1 MDSLSRILV
10 LRITVFKLCMIWIIA
25 FHPIMHLSVIAQQ
38 PSIEQIEDGLKNTYG
53 FEKLKALNRLTE
65 YYLQENLRKAIKYGK
80 QAVALGEDIFVE
92 SNTNV
97 DQKERYRL
105 VQAYFQ
111 LGKAYYE
118 KEDYFDSLENFEA
131 AKALANSFN
140 YKKHLKET
148 EFHIGKIHSKI
159 ESGDIKENFFSKNFG
174 DIKVGEAF
182 SDASKDIKI
191 QSELMSARSN
201 EKKGEFR
208 EAIDHYEKAINL
220 LRDKGDAEKINELQL
235 QIAFLLDSLDQH
247 LEAQQ
252 YLSVVIEEIEASF
265 DTISPVILSDSL
277 TQLTQIEVKDVQKKV
292 QETLR
297 EEQKNLKEL
306 SESFAKQKDYEKSLA
321 YYKLYQELS
330 QKMIADSLG
339 MIAEN
344 MRKENEVTLL
354 KQQKRIADLSVK
366 ALEEDKAKQVRLR
379 NTAIVI
385 TLLILISALVTL
397 FFYISKQREHK
408 KLTIAYRDLDKTK
421 NKLVG
426 AEKKIVKLLNQQLS
440 GDVVK
445 QLLTGNTDKP
455 GERLFVC
462 IMFLDIRDFTPMVEK
477 LSPEEIIAYQNNVF
491 GFMIDIVQ
499 KHKGNL
505 NQLLGDGFLAV
516 FGAPESHGNDCQN
529 AFDAAKEI
537 LSEIKERNEARVIPK
552 TKIGIGLHAGYV
564 VTGNVGNEARKQYSV
579 TGNPVIIASRV
590 EQLNKTYKSQL
601 IITEEVYNK
610 LEKPIQ
616 LTQPFLEVEVKGRT
630 NPVKILKMA

>member
-1 MDSLSRILV
+1 MIGFCLSLSENI
-10 LRITVFKLCMIWIIA
+10 F
-25 FHPIMHLSVIAQQ
+25 AQNF
-38 PSIEQIEDGLKNTYG
+38 SIDQIEDQLKKTYG
-53 FEKLKALNRLTE
+53 LEKLKALNQLTE
-65 YYLQENLRKAIKYGK
+65 YYQQSNHRKALKYGR
-80 QAVALGEDIFVE
+80 QAVALGEDIFDV
-92 SNTNV
+92 SNTNI
-97 DQKERYRL
+97 DQKERNHLIR
-105 VQAYFQ
+105 AYFQ
-111 LGKAYYE
+111 LGKAHFK
-118 KEDYFDSLENFEA
+118 KENYFESLENFEM
-131 AKALANSFN
+131 AKFLANEIN
-140 YKKHLKET
+140 YQDYQAET
-148 EFHIGKIHSKI
+148 ESFLEKIQSKI
-159 ESGDIKENFFSKNFG
+159 ESGEIKENFFSKNLG
-174 DIKVGEAF
+174 DIKVGKVF

-191 QSELMSARSN
+191 KTEIMTARSN
-201 EKKGEFR
+201 EKKGDFSG
-208 EAIDHYEKAINL
+208 AIGHYEKAINL

-247 LEAQQ
+247 VEAQQ
-252 YLSVVIEEIEASF
+252 FLSDVIKEIEESMAAIPPENLADSLTRLAEIEANAVQKEVHESLRLEQENLKA
-265 DTISPVILSDSL
+265 LSD
-277 TQLTQIEVKDVQKKV
+277 KY
-292 QETLR
+292 
-297 EEQKNLKEL
+297 
-306 SESFAKQKDYEKSLA
+306 AKQKDYEKSLA
-321 YYKLYQELS
+321 YFKKYQELS
-330 QKMIADSLG
+330 QKMVTDSLG
-339 MIAEN
+339 LIAEN
-344 MRKENEVTLL
+344 MRKENEMTQL
-354 KQQKRIADLSVK
+354 KQQKRIADLNVK
-366 ALEEDKAKQVRLR
+366 ALEEEKEKQIRLR
-379 NTAIVI
+379 NTAIII

-397 FFYISKQREHK
+397 FFYVNKRRDHK

-445 QLLTGNTDKP
+445 QLLTSNTDKP

-477 LSPEEIIAYQNNVF
+477 LSPEEIIAYQNNIF

-505 NQLLGDGFLAV
+505 NQLLGDGFLAT

-529 AFDAAKEI
+529 AFEAAKEI
-537 LSEIKERNEARVIPK
+537 LREIKERNEARIIPK

-610 LEKPIQ
+610 LEKPVK